1 MARGIV
7 VNVDMAAAW
16 DGDEGDD
23 WVRERERHD
32 RAIRPYHEALLAAVP
47 VESTDRVLDVG
58 CGNGETTRETARRA
72 ADGSALGID
81 LSSRMIENA
90 RTLAQREGV
99 RNAVFEHGDV
109 QAYPF
114 DDEVH
119 DLCISRFGAMF
130 FADRDAAFA
139 NFARSM
145 RPGGRLG
152 LVAWRS
158 PAENEWFRCVFGAL
172 TAGRDLPMPVPGTP
186 GPYGLADADVT
197 RRALEGAGFADIA
210 FEPIDKPFW
219 VGTDA
224 TDAFAFLRASG
235 IARGLTQGL
244 EPDQKARAF
253 DVLEATMDAHTSA
266 EGVTFG
272 SCAWLVTARRA

>member
-1 MARGIV
+1 MARGII

-32 RAIRPYHEALLAAVP
+32 RAIRPYHEALLGAVTI
-47 VESTDRVLDVG
+47 EATDNVLDIG
-58 CGNGETTRETARRA
+58 CGNGESTRDTARRA
-72 ADGSALGID
+72 GEGSALGMD

-90 RTLAQREGV
+90 RAIASREGV

-114 DDEVH
+114 DDAVY
-119 DLCISRFGAMF
+119 DVCISRFGAMF

-139 NFARSM
+139 NVARSI
-145 RPGGRLG
+145 RKDGLLG

-158 PAENEWFRCVFGAL
+158 PLENEWFQCVFGAL
-172 TAGRDLPMPVPGTP
+172 AAGRDLPMPAPGTP

-197 RRALEGAGFADIA
+197 RRALEGAGFADVG
-210 FEPIDKPFW
+210 FEPVDKPFW
-219 VGTDA
+219 VGTDV

-253 DVLEATMDAHTSA
+253 DTLEAAMNEHTSDA
-266 EGVTFG
+266 GVTFG
-272 SCAWLVTARRA
+272 SSAWLVTARRT